1 MEKGELVVGGGG
13 GEEMKGKRN
22 CRKKLPTLHAN
33 ISKLSLLQIPL
44 GSVQF
49 VNNSLMNE
57 HYS

>member
-1 MEKGELVVGGGG
+1 MEKGELVVVG
-13 GEEMKGKRN
+13 GEIKGKRN

-49 VNNSLMNE
+49 VNNSLMSE